1 MDKSRQTLKDFAFD
15 KSRIFWILHT
25 SGWLLFAIF
34 MRLFEGGSFFHP
46 FKRFL
51 LFLLTYF
58 IGFLITLGLRYF
70 YRIVYRKVSSI
81 FLILPVIIIASGIA
95 LIIWEPID
103 VLISSPFWDK
113 GEMKAFLDTYLPFT
127 LGRYY
132 RMNLFWY
139 MFILMWSIL
148 YFGINSWYHH
158 MDQKVKAEEALKLAN
173 DAQLIMLRY
182 QLNPHFLFNSL
193 NSIKALTYENPEQAG
208 YMLTEFSEFLR
219 VTLNY
224 NKQPFITFREE
235 IEIIERFL
243 LIEKIR
249 FEEKLRYSID
259 VEEAILNREV
269 LCFITQPLVEN
280 AIKHGFR
287 TSPDGI
293 TIKISLSVAVENFK
307 IVIENSGKLSHET
320 TSPGTGLRNVKER
333 LENAY
338 RGKYYLTII
347 QDGDLVRLTLL
358 IPQKR

>member
-1 MDKSRQTLKDFAFD
+1 MREKIYEKSRM
-15 KSRIFWILHT
+15 FWILHT
-25 SGWLLFAIF
+25 AGWLLFAIF
-34 MRLFEGGSFFHP
+34 MRLFEGGSFFQP

-58 IGFLITLGLRYF
+58 IGFLITLGLRYI
-70 YRIVYRKVSSI
+70 YRIVYRKVNSI
-81 FLILPVIIIASGIA
+81 FLILPVIIIASGVA

-113 GEMKAFLDTYLPFT
+113 GEMKTFLDTYLPFT

-148 YFGINSWYHH
+148 YFGINNWYHH

-193 NSIKALTYENPEQAG
+193 NSIKALTYENPEKAG
-208 YMLTEFSEFLR
+208 FMLTEFSEFLR
-219 VTLNY
+219 TTLNY
-224 NKQPFITFREE
+224 NNKLYITFREE
-235 IEIIERFL
+235 IGIIEKYL

-249 FEEKLRYSID
+249 FEEKLKYSVKYD
-259 VEEAILNREV
+259 KAILDKEV

-280 AIKHGFR
+280 AIKHGFAS
-287 TSPDGI
+287 SPDGVEINI
-293 TIKISLSVAVENFK
+293 TFSVSDEVPR
-307 IVIENSGKLSHET
+307 IIIENTGVLIDEKNNS
-320 TSPGTGLRNVKER
+320 GTGLKNVLER
-333 LENAY
+333 LNNAY
-338 RGKYYLTII
+338 STKDNLTIF
-347 QDGDLVRLTLL
+347 QAGNKVRLTLT
-358 IPQKR
+358 IPEKR